1 MANIV
6 AVIVFSCL
14 RLPIEN
20 NYRNP
25 IKSENVFKAFKYFVL
40 RILLLAVLFRTLSE
54 MYLLSNAQI

>member
-1 MANIV
+1 MANIM

-14 RLPIEN
+14 RLPIE
-20 NYRNP
+20 RNP